1 MIGNDIIDL
10 HQCRA
15 ETNWRRKGWVDKI
28 FLDAERDQI
37 AVAGD
42 PEITVWLLWSMK
54 EAAYKIYHRMHGKRS
69 FAPKD
74 FDCLV
79 EHFDGRSAR
88 GKIRFTNLV
97 VESES
102 QISEA
107 YIHTVAYFKHRRRSP
122 SILIRP
128 AELQPGAEAGLPSYE
143 KDELGIPYRVYEG
156 MAKVVSV
163 SRHGRYEALV
173 HF

>member
-10 HQCRA
+10 HQSRA
-15 ETNWRRKGWVDKI
+15 ENNWQRKGWMEKI
-28 FLDAERDQI
+28 FLDTERVQI
-37 AVAGD
+37 EASED

-54 EAAYKIYHRMHGKRS
+54 EAAYKIYHRMNGKRS

-74 FDCLV
+74 FDCMIA
-79 EHFDGRSAR
+79 HFDGRSAR

-102 QISEA
+102 EISEA
-107 YIHTVAYFKHRRRSP
+107 YIHTVAYFQHQRKTP
-122 SILIRP
+122 SVLIKPVAEAILS
-128 AELQPGAEAGLPSYE
+128 EAGLPTYE